1 MDLNRLRFRGLE
13 IAVHMALI
21 REVKSEPKRNRRHI
35 VVRTVLISFGLEIAQ
50 LSICIY
56 RYRENHDAKNVI
68 TGEYKEEGVFN

>member
-1 MDLNRLRFRGLE
+1 
-13 IAVHMALI
+13 MALI

-50 LSICIY
+50 LSIRIY

-68 TGEYKEEGVFN
+68 TGGARMREGLNGDLISTV